1 MSSQINFYA
10 LPEDRPAFKQWLEE
24 REILV
29 IGSRTKNINPIPFLD
44 IADEENWQV
53 HLLLK
58 KWLPVL
64 HFRYEKDLNCFFL
77 KNYGNQTVEFNL
89 PHFLGDK
96 LMQCRLYYQKGDFNK
111 AGQWV
116 DFDEDF
122 LKWAAKLFR
131 DFKKE
136 FLIRFENRGYKNYAT
151 REFLRKFENHELG
164 KVEFLL

>member
-1 MSSQINFYA
+1 MSSQVNFYA

-29 IGSRTKNINPIPFLD
+29 IEERTKNINPIPFLD
-44 IADEENWQV
+44 INDSDNRQV
-53 HLLLK
+53 YLLLK
-58 KWLPVL
+58 KWLPEIK
-64 HFRYEKDLNCFFL
+64 YKYISELNCFFL
-77 KNYGNQTVEFNL
+77 ESFGNQAVEFSL
-89 PHFLGDK
+89 PWILEQE

-131 DFKKE
+131 DFKKN
-136 FLIRFENRGYKNYAT
+136 FLVKYETRQSDYAT
-151 REFLRKFENHELG
+151 RLFIEQYENHKLDHIELG
-164 KVEFLL
+164 L

>member
-1 MSSQINFYA
+1 MSSQVNFYA

-29 IGSRTKNINPIPFLD
+29 IGKRTKNINPIPFLD
-44 IADEENWQV
+44 INDSDNRQV
-53 HLLLK
+53 YLLLK
-58 KWLPVL
+58 KWLPEIK
-64 HFRYEKDLNCFFL
+64 YKYISELNCFFL
-77 KNYGNQTVEFNL
+77 ESFGNQAVEFSL
-89 PHFLGDK
+89 PWILEQE
-96 LMQCRLYYQKGDFNK
+96 LMQCRLYYKKGFFIETGD
-111 AGQWV
+111 WV

-151 REFLRKFENHELG
+151 REFLRKFENHELS
-164 KVEFLL
+164 KVEFLF